1 MKRIRGG
8 QRILDS
14 ANTALLAI
22 LKRHQPYYDT
32 HKDKDPALQRQY
44 VETVAN
50 VIALQVNDNV
60 WNLVDGQNI
69 LTLVLGVTAIVLINK
84 LSYRFEGFIVLMV
97 SVTIGLLWFTFSRMR
112 RPSQEAEINLARL
125 RHVLSTDQ
133 PLITVAEMLKAPI
146 WKG

>member
-1 MKRIRGG
+1 MKRIRDG
-8 QRILDS
+8 QRILES

-22 LKRHQPYYDT
+22 IKRHQPYYDT
-32 HKDKDPALQRQY
+32 HKDPGLQRQY

-50 VIALQVNDNV
+50 VIALQVNDNG

-69 LTLVLGVTAIVLINK
+69 LAVVLGVTAIVLVNK
-84 LSYRFEGFIVLMV
+84 LSPGFEGFIVLMV
-97 SVTIGLLWFTFSRMR
+97 SVTVALLWFTFSRMR

>member
-1 MKRIRGG
+1 MKRIRDG

-14 ANTALLAI
+14 ANTALLAT
-22 LKRHQPYYDT
+22 LKRHQPYYDS
-32 HKDKDPALQRQY
+32 HKDKDPGLQRQY

-50 VIALQVNDNV
+50 VIALQVNDNG

-69 LTLVLGVTAIVLINK
+69 LAVVLGVTAIVLVNK
-84 LSYRFEGFIVLMV
+84 LSPGFEGFIVLMV
-97 SVTIGLLWFTFSRMR
+97 SVTIALLWFTFSRMR

>member
-1 MKRIRGG
+1 M
-8 QRILDS
+8 
-14 ANTALLAI
+14 
-22 LKRHQPYYDT
+22 
-32 HKDKDPALQRQY
+32 QRQY

-50 VIALQVNDNV
+50 VIALQVNDNG

-69 LTLVLGVTAIVLINK
+69 LAVVLGVTAIVLVNK
-84 LSYRFEGFIVLMV
+84 LSPGLEGFIVLMV
-97 SVTIGLLWFTFSRMR
+97 SVTIALLWFTFSRMR